1 MSEKDTLLAHL
12 APRIAGGPENAAVEA
27 LAYILNKSE
36 STAAAFNDLVSGAA
50 GLNVERCT
58 VFRTQV
64 TAEDNSR
71 PDLVGFDG
79 GREKRVIG
87 EAKFWAPLRDGQAR
101 DYLHQLSP
109 SGPSML
115 LFVVPESRADRLW
128 IQVKEDVSDTGTWE
142 DLDLKDALRGVKGA
156 ECVEN
161 DRRLGMVSWQALL
174 DRLLERS
181 RGEPAIQEN
190 IRQLKGLADRMDS
203 DEILPFRKEELGPE
217 VPRRVMDLARIVND
231 ALYRGWNDG
240 WISPLGARW
249 SRGADE
255 NSSGWYFGIPDTEG
269 APWFGIYYDLW
280 ARGDCEETPLW
291 LQLRGSR
298 RAVLNEVERVLGLQA
313 TDDINFP
320 VRLKTGVSYDELLED
335 VVHQLK
341 LIVDTIEATPDE
353 G

>member
-1 MSEKDTLLAHL
+1 MSENDTLLAHL
-12 APRIAGGPENAAVEA
+12 APRIAGGPENAAIEA
-27 LAYILNKSE
+27 LGYILNKSE

-50 GLNVERCT
+50 GLTVERCT

-79 GREKRVIG
+79 GREKRVIS

-101 DYLHQLSP
+101 DYLNQLSP

-115 LFVVPESRADRLW
+115 LFVVPESRSDRLW
-128 IQVKEDVSDTGTWE
+128 SQVKEDVSETGTWE
-142 DLDLKDALRGVKGA
+142 DLDLKDALRGLKGA

-161 DRRLGMVSWQALL
+161 DRRLSMVSWQALL
-174 DRLLERS
+174 DWLLERS

-203 DEILPFRKEELGPE
+203 DEVLPFRKEELGPAM
-217 VPRRVMDLARIVND
+217 PRRVMDLACLVND
-231 ALYRGWNDG
+231 ALDRGWNDG
-240 WISPLGARW
+240 WLSPLGTRW

-255 NSSGWYFGIPDTEG
+255 NSSGWYFGLPGTEG
-269 APWFGIYYDLW
+269 SPWFGIYYDLW

-298 RAVLNEVERVLGLQA
+298 RGVLNEVERVLGLQA

-320 VRLKTGVSYDELLED
+320 VRLKTGVSYEELLGD
-335 VVHQLK
+335 VVAQLR
-341 LIVDTIEATPDE
+341 LIVDTIEATPNAD
-353 G
+353 